1 MEVLS
6 TSVDKIVV
14 ALRNDVVTTFYEV
27 AELQS
32 ALQRENRYIET
43 IDT

>member
-1 MEVLS
+1 MKVLS

-27 AELQS
+27 VVLQS
-32 ALQRENRYIET
+32 ALPRDSRYIET